1 MDFMAVY
8 GEAGMIG
15 GVGAMFV
22 YLVVSLSN
30 KSAKQQETLENLKVE
45 NKGQSET
52 LENMEG
58 MVIKLIN
65 RWNQS
70 DDKLDRKFDAI
81 TKEINDLDNQVSE
94 LKGSMSRINGR
105 H

>member
-1 MDFMAVY
+1 MEIY

-15 GVGAMFV
+15 VVGAMFV